1 MDWKKYNWDTTPDID
16 YEGLYMKSRVIDIY
30 DGDTITCASL
40 TPRYGIVKITIRL
53 LGIDTCE
60 LKSKN
65 EALKNK
71 GYKARQFLANAILS
85 DNGYD
90 IKIDEHISRK
100 ELRNL
105 LTDKICMIN
114 VYGGTKEKFGRL
126 LGTLYSKHILYNQI
140 TEKNSYNTLLIMNK
154 LAYAYQGKTKLT
166 AQEQLELLS

>member
-40 TPRYGIVKITIRL
+40 TPKYGIVKITIRL

-65 EALKNK
+65 KALRNK
-71 GYKARQFLANAILS
+71 GYKARQFLANAILK

-90 IKIDEHISRK
+90 IKIDENISRK
-100 ELRNL
+100 QLRTL
-105 LTDKICMIN
+105 LTDKICMVN
-114 VYGGTKEKFGRL
+114 VHGGIREKFGRL
-126 LGTLYSKHILYNQI
+126 LGTLYGKHILYNKK
-140 TEKNSYNTLLIMNK
+140 TKENSYNHLLIMNK
-154 LAYAYQGKTKLT
+154 LAYTYQGKTKLT
-166 AQEQLELLS
+166 EEEQLELLS